1 MILIFDKNGLSTF
14 RLGCERHRLSEKT
27 HPPRAVRR
35 PARVNGKTHNA
46 KPMPLLITV
55 LLALTALPLA
65 LLLLAGVLGLMGAQV
80 CPLGCA
86 WLPAFIQAML
96 ANADSVGLSAVLT
109 SSIAD
114 SALLSLSVV
123 TIALLL
129 GAALAWLTSQYD
141 FAGRRAFEVLL
152 ITPIALPAYVAAYA
166 WVELLAY
173 DAPLASSFRAVGLL
187 NRLPDIRNAAGAALV
202 LGLSLM
208 PYIYTLARVAF
219 AQQAARM
226 GEVAASLGVSRVQ
239 ALRRVYLPLAW
250 PALAAGASLV
260 LMESLA
266 DYGVASYMGVSTLT
280 VTVYKTWF
288 AGEQK
293 LTAIALVLCLVL
305 ACASLLWLERRW
317 RGQAAKFQTQG
328 AVQTNTRQ
336 RLNSAPAVAAFAA
349 CAIVTALG
357 FFIPLGSLLWLWL
370 REAMPLNAARLL
382 PAIWH
387 SVQLATLGAACVLA
401 LASAALLV
409 QRLHF
414 KPKRLL
420 NGLIQTNQLGYAIP
434 GVAIAL
440 AILWPVA
447 ALDKAVAS
455 WFGTELWIA
464 SSIAGVV
471 LAYVIR
477 FYAVGHHS
485 VQQGLTRITPH
496 MQDAAA
502 SLGATRWQTVRRVY
516 APLLTPTFASAWVLV
531 WIDCLKELP
540 ATLMLRPFNSDTL
553 PVLVFQFIS
562 DERPAA
568 AALPS
573 LLLVLVG
580 LIPVMIVARRR

>member
-208 PYIYTLARVAF
+208 PLHSGTRRF
-219 AQQAARM
+219 CP
-226 GEVAASLGVSRVQ
+226 ASSPHGRSRRQPGREPRTSTSPCV
-239 ALRRVYLPLAW
+239 
-250 PALAAGASLV
+250 LAAG
-260 LMESLA
+260 
-266 DYGVASYMGVSTLT
+266 
-280 VTVYKTWF
+280 
-288 AGEQK
+288 
-293 LTAIALVLCLVL
+293 L
-305 ACASLLWLERRW
+305 ACAGCGGELGVDGVTGRLRRSQLHGGEHADRDGVQDLV
-317 RGQAAKFQTQG
+317 RG
-328 AVQTNTRQ
+328 
-336 RLNSAPAVAAFAA
+336 
-349 CAIVTALG
+349 
-357 FFIPLGSLLWLWL
+357 
-370 REAMPLNAARLL
+370 
-382 PAIWH
+382 
-387 SVQLATLGAACVLA
+387 
-401 LASAALLV
+401 
-409 QRLHF
+409 
-414 KPKRLL
+414 
-420 NGLIQTNQLGYAIP
+420 
-434 GVAIAL
+434 
-440 AILWPVA
+440 
-447 ALDKAVAS
+447 
-455 WFGTELWIA
+455 
-464 SSIAGVV
+464 
-471 LAYVIR
+471 
-477 FYAVGHHS
+477 
-485 VQQGLTRITPH
+485 
-496 MQDAAA
+496 
-502 SLGATRWQTVRRVY
+502 
-516 APLLTPTFASAWVLV
+516 
-531 WIDCLKELP
+531 
-540 ATLMLRPFNSDTL
+540 
-553 PVLVFQFIS
+553 
-562 DERPAA
+562 
-568 AALPS
+568 
-573 LLLVLVG
+573 
-580 LIPVMIVARRR
+580 